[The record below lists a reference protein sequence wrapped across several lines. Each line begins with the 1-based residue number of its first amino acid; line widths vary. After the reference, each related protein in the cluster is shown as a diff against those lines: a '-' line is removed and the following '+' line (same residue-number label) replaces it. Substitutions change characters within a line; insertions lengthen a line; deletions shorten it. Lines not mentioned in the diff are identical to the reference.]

1 MYNTHPLP
9 TSFPRMA
16 PAQSAR
22 ARLLNDP
29 ALRRN
34 LPAPTVTEP
43 SPATEPP
50 TYTPLSAELIRAAA
64 GKGYLSRGD
73 QERRARQV
81 AHSFRGH
88 VLVDLTYHAEQ
99 QMTIA
104 TIRPKDIAA
113 QPNDS
118 AHQICVEANGNVS
131 VLRHTGSGL
140 TEEHHLILHRL
151 LLLVGGLTAIAGA
164 LFSLILM

>member
-1 MYNTHPLP
+1 MFNAQHLP
-9 TSFPRMA
+9 RRYSPIA

-34 LPAPTVTEP
+34 LPAPPIAAYP
-43 SPATEPP
+43 SAPEPP

-81 AHSFRGH
+81 AQSFRQH
-88 VLVDLTYHAEQ
+88 TVVDLTYHAEQ

-104 TIRPKDIAA
+104 TICSKNGAA
-113 QPNDS
+113 QPDDS
-118 AHQICVEANGNVS
+118 AYQICVEANGNVS
-131 VLRHTGSGL
+131 VVHHTRSGL

-151 LLLVGGLTAIAGA
+151 LLLVGGLTVAVGA
-164 LFSLILM
+164 LISLILM

>member
-9 TSFPRMA
+9 TRFPTVA

-34 LPAPTVTEP
+34 LPPP
-43 SPATEPP
+43 SAEGQRPDSEPP

-64 GKGYLSRGD
+64 GKASLSRSD

-88 VLVDLTYHAEQ
+88 VLVNLTYHAEQ

-104 TIRPKDIAA
+104 TIRPKDSAT
-113 QPNDS
+113 QPCDTP
-118 AHQICVEANGNVS
+118 HQICVEANGNVS
-131 VLRHTGSGL
+131 VLHHTASGL
-140 TEEHHLILHRL
+140 AEEHHLILPRL
-151 LLLVGGLTAIAGA
+151 LLLVGSVVAVLGM
-164 LFSLILM
+164 LFSLILL

>member
-1 MYNTHPLP
+1 MFNTQHLP
-9 TSFPRMA
+9 TSFPSMA
-16 PAQSAR
+16 PAKSAR

-34 LPAPTVTEP
+34 SPAPTLAVAEP
-43 SPATEPP
+43 ASVRV

-64 GKGYLSRGD
+64 GKSCLARAD

-81 AHSFRGH
+81 ANSFRQH
-88 VLVDLTYHAEQ
+88 MLVNLTYHAEQ

-104 TIRPKDIAA
+104 TIQPKDGIA
-113 QPNDS
+113 QPHDT

-131 VLRHTGSGL
+131 VLHGAHSEL
-140 TEEHHLILHRL
+140 SEEHLILHRL
-151 LLLVGGLTAIAGA
+151 LLLAGGVAAFFGA
-164 LFSLILM
+164 LFSLVLM